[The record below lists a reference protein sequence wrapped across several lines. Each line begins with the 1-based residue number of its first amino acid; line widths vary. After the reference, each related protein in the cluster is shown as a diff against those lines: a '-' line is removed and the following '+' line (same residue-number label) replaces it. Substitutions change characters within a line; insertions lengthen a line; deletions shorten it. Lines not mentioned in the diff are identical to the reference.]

1 MGGLHPRV
9 AGPIERAVVV
19 FISAVLQSLSF
30 LLVGVSASAA
40 VQRYVFAH
48 ATAEFVDV
56 TFFVV
61 LGALFT
67 ATTQTIVPRRD
78 LTTLSGTR
86 VASVLTLMPV
96 ATLLSISNG
105 VGRLGSGGAR
115 VASAVLH
122 DDPLR
127 RREFALLRY
136 PIAHCVADARPIVL
150 LRHRAGRHGPPAD
163 SWVQV
168 EGVPSS
174 RELPGRSG

>member
-1 MGGLHPRV
+1 M
-9 AGPIERAVVV
+9 
-19 FISAVLQSLSF
+19 LQSLSV

-40 VQRYVFAH
+40 VQRYVFGH

-96 ATLLSISNG
+96 ATLLSISSA
-105 VGRLGSGGAR
+105 VGRPGSGGAR
-115 VASAVLH
+115 AAGAVLH
-122 DDPLR
+122 DDPPQ

-136 PIAHCVADARPIVL
+136 PIVHSVADARPVVL
-150 LRHRAGRHGPPAD
+150 LVIAPDDTTPPAD

-168 EGVPSS
+168 EGVLSS

>member
-1 MGGLHPRV
+1 
-9 AGPIERAVVV
+9 
-19 FISAVLQSLSF
+19 VLQSLSF

-40 VQRYVFAH
+40 VQRYVFGH

-96 ATLLSISNG
+96 ATLLSISSG
-105 VGRLGSGGAR
+105 VGRPGSGGAR
-115 VASAVLH
+115 AWRARSCMRTPPTTRVRAA
-122 DDPLR
+122 PLPR
-127 RREFALLRY
+127 RPLCGRCGPRRA
-136 PIAHCVADARPIVL
+136 A
-150 LRHRAGRHGPPAD
+150 RHRAGRHN
-163 SWVQV
+163 
-168 EGVPSS
+168 SS
-174 RELPGRSG
+174 R